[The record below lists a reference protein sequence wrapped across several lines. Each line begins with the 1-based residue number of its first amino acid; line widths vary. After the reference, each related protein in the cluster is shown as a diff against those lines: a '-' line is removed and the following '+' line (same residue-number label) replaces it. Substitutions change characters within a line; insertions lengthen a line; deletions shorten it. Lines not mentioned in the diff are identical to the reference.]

1 MKEENYKTY
10 KTYYYY
16 ISNDYFGFD
25 SNDNLVCED
34 SLDLGLA
41 DYELKGTANS
51 IEDLKKKIT
60 NLLLKRGALRA
71 CYDGY
76 RRFCDNAVV
85 YLQVSLKPINED
97 LLEEFNS
104 SITIYPNGELK
115 FYIFV
120 ERKKKND
127 QKNRLYC

>member
-60 NLLLKRGALRA
+60 ILLLKRGALWA

-85 YLQVSLKPINED
+85 YLQVSLKPIDED

-120 ERKKKND
+120 D
-127 QKNRLYC
+127 